1 MKNVAKELEKIEDSK
16 EFWNSDFIREME
28 IWEEIAMQINSYK
41 GKEKK
46 FWEEVMDLHK
56 SKRNEKNQR
65 IHLHN
70 NYKLDI

>member
-1 MKNVAKELEKIEDSK
+1 MTIFEALEKIEDSK
-16 EFWNSDFIREME
+16 KSWNSDFIRKME